1 MDYVPRSLTDRLRS
15 FLATFPVT
23 LIVGP
28 RQVGKSTFVRHEL
41 PDHAHYDLERPADA
55 ALIAADPELFFR
67 DHPGPICI
75 DEVQRNPDLFPVIRY
90 VVDQHRTPG
99 RLVLLGSAAPPL
111 LRVAA
116 ETLTGRLGILELS
129 GFSTAELAP
138 HIPWQ
143 ERWLWGGLPP
153 IYGLPSDEARML
165 WLSSYVTTLIERD
178 LPQLGVRVPAA
189 RIRALWTML
198 THVNGGL
205 LNLAA
210 LARSLQLNGATVRHY
225 LDILEGAL
233 MLTSL
238 RPYFA
243 NVGKRLIR
251 SPKVYFRDTGILH
264 TLANANSS
272 RGALDTW
279 PGRGASFETLVLMD
293 LMAAARNQ
301 LPDPRFWFWRTQ
313 AGAEVDLLIE
323 SGRDLLPVEVKHAAA
338 VSRYDTAG
346 LTQAMRDLD
355 LPRGFVIYRGTDQ
368 RKLAANV
375 WAVPWDD
382 VAGGSSWPWQFSE

>member
-1 MDYVPRSLTDRLRS
+1 MNYVPRALAHRLRT
-15 FLATFPVT
+15 FLATFPVV

-41 PDHAHYDLERPADA
+41 AGHAHYDLERPADA
-55 ALIAADPELFFR
+55 DLITADPELFFR

-75 DEVQRNPDLFPVIRY
+75 DEVQRAPDLFPVIRY
-90 VVDQHRTPG
+90 VVDQQRTPG
-99 RLVLLGSAAPPL
+99 RLMLLGSAAPPL

-138 HIPWQ
+138 RNSWP

-153 IYGLPSDEARML
+153 IYELPQDEARSL

-210 LARSLQLNGATVRHY
+210 LSRSLQLNAPSVRHY

-243 NVGKRLIR
+243 NVGKRLTR
-251 SPKVYFRDTGILH
+251 SPKIYFRDTGILH
-264 TLANANSS
+264 ALANVNGSAM
-272 RGALDTW
+272 LDTW
-279 PGRGASFETLVLMD
+279 PGRGASFETLVLME
-293 LMAAARNQ
+293 LMAAARSQ

-323 SGRDLLPVEVKHAAA
+323 AGGELLPVEVKHASTA
-338 VSRYDTAG
+338 SRHDTPG
-346 LTQAMRDLD
+346 LAQAMRDLNMT
-355 LPRGFVIYRGTDQ
+355 RGFVIYRGTER
-368 RKLAANV
+368 RKIAANI
-375 WAVPWDD
+375 WALPWDE
-382 VAGGSSWPWQFSE
+382 VASGSLWPWDFSD

>member
-1 MDYVPRSLTDRLRS
+1 MEYVPRSLAHHLRS
-15 FLATFPVT
+15 FLETFPVT

-41 PDHAHYDLERPADA
+41 PNHAHYDLERPADA
-55 ALIAADPELFFR
+55 ALITADPELFFR

-75 DEVQRNPDLFPVIRY
+75 DEVQRTPELFPVIRY

-111 LRVAA
+111 LKVAA

-129 GFSTAELAP
+129 GFTTAEVAAR
-138 HIPWQ
+138 ISWR

-153 IYGLPSDEARML
+153 IYELHNDQARAL

-178 LPQLGVRVPAA
+178 LPQLGVRVPAT

-198 THVNGGL
+198 THVNDGL

-210 LARSLQLNGATVRHY
+210 LSRSLQLNGATVRHY

-243 NVGKRLIR
+243 NVGKRLTR
-251 SPKVYFRDTGILH
+251 SPKIHFRDTGLLH
-264 TLANANSS
+264 TLANTNSS
-272 RGALDTW
+272 QALDTW
-279 PGRGASFETLVLMD
+279 PGRGASFETLVLME
-293 LMAAARNQ
+293 LMATARAQ

-323 SGRDLLPVEVKHAAA
+323 SAGELLPIEVKHASA
-338 VSRYDTAG
+338 VSRYDIAG
-346 LTQAMRDLD
+346 LTHAMRDLN
-355 LPRGFVIYRGTDQ
+355 LPRGFVIYRGTEP

-375 WAVPWDD
+375 WALPWDE
-382 VAGGSSWPWQFSE
+382 VAGGSSWPWHFSG

>member
-1 MDYVPRSLTDRLRS
+1 MVYVPRALAHRLRS

-41 PDHAHYDLERPADA
+41 LDHAHYDLERPADA
-55 ALIAADPELFFR
+55 ALITADPELFFR

-75 DEVQRNPDLFPVIRY
+75 DEVQRTPALFPVIRW

-99 RLVLLGSAAPPL
+99 ILVLLGSAAPPL

-129 GFSTAELAP
+129 SFSTAELAP
-138 HIPWQ
+138 RTSWR

-153 IYGLPSDEARML
+153 IYELQRAEARAL
-165 WLSSYVTTLIERD
+165 WLSSYVATLIERD

-198 THVNGGL
+198 THINGGL

-210 LARSLQLNGATVRHY
+210 LARSLQLSGATVRHY

-243 NVGKRLIR
+243 NVGKRLTR
-251 SPKVYFRDTGILH
+251 SPKIYFRDTGILH
-264 TLANANSS
+264 CLANVSSS
-272 RGALDTW
+272 RALDTW
-279 PGRGASFETLVLMD
+279 PGRGASFETLVLME

-323 SGRDLLPVEVKHAAA
+323 SGGELLPVEVKHASA
-338 VSRYDTAG
+338 VSRYDIAG
-346 LTQAMRDLD
+346 LTQAMRDLN
-355 LPRGFVIYRGTDQ
+355 LARGFVIYRGTEQ

-375 WAVPWDD
+375 WALPWDE
-382 VAGGSSWPWQFSE
+382 VANGSSWPWQFSG

>member
-1 MDYVPRSLTDRLRS
+1 MLSATRYRLIIQCIHKLVQGRAHFCERILFHGNNLTGSVRGSLGQINGISRKLT
-15 FLATFPVT
+15 
-23 LIVGP
+23 
-28 RQVGKSTFVRHEL
+28 
-41 PDHAHYDLERPADA
+41 
-55 ALIAADPELFFR
+55 
-67 DHPGPICI
+67 
-75 DEVQRNPDLFPVIRY
+75 
-90 VVDQHRTPG
+90 
-99 RLVLLGSAAPPL
+99 LVLLGSAAPPL

-129 GFSTAELAP
+129 SFSTAELAP
-138 HIPWQ
+138 RTSWR

-153 IYGLPSDEARML
+153 IYELQRAEARAL
-165 WLSSYVTTLIERD
+165 WLSSYVATLIERD

-198 THVNGGL
+198 THINGGL

-210 LARSLQLNGATVRHY
+210 LARSLQLSGATVRHY

-243 NVGKRLIR
+243 NVGKRLTR
-251 SPKVYFRDTGILH
+251 SPKIYFRDTGILH
-264 TLANANSS
+264 CLANVSSS
-272 RGALDTW
+272 RALDTW
-279 PGRGASFETLVLMD
+279 PGRGASFETLVLME

-323 SGRDLLPVEVKHAAA
+323 SGGELLPVEVKHASA
-338 VSRYDTAG
+338 VSRYDIAG
-346 LTQAMRDLD
+346 LTQAMRDLN
-355 LPRGFVIYRGTDQ
+355 LARGFVIYRGTEQ

-375 WAVPWDD
+375 WALPWDE
-382 VAGGSSWPWQFSE
+382 VANGSSWPWQFSG